1 MSFRPTTLV
10 VVTTGLITAAGL
22 VGCQV
27 PRSVRSF
34 EFRSLPWRR
43 TPQVQ
48 TRPRYEEDLSTS
60 ETYVPE
66 SNAAP
71 NSVPQPIPPQP
82 SVPDQPKLRL
92 PPEPA
97 IQPDPA
103 TDLRPIPVP
112 PAAEIEA
119 PQARRWRPSQPYQT
133 NSQGSQYTSQTE
145 TSEEN
150 FNLPPARVTYNTES
164 ATEEPVITPAPEYS
178 SASQPRLFRP
188 AGSARNMFDTMKRKL
203 SR

>member
-10 VVTTGLITAAGL
+10 VVTTSLIAAAGL
-22 VGCQV
+22 AGCQV

-34 EFRSLPWRR
+34 EFRSFPWRR

-48 TRPRYEEDLSTS
+48 TRPRYEEEFSTS

-66 SNAAP
+66 SNTVP
-71 NSVPQPIPPQP
+71 NSIPQPIPPQP
-82 SVPDQPKLRL
+82 SVPDQPRLRL
-92 PPEPA
+92 PPEPT

-112 PAAEIEA
+112 PAVEIEA
-119 PQARRWRPSQPYQT
+119 PQARRWRPSQPYQSS
-133 NSQGSQYTSQTE
+133 SQGSQYTSQTE

-164 ATEEPVITPAPEYS
+164 TNEEPVITPAPDHS
-178 SASQPRLFRP
+178 SVSQPRLFRP